1 MRNFLHQLSA
11 IARVTSW
18 HEPVGPFNFISQRE
32 GYFQFEISKLV
43 IGVPIVVGEFIAS
56 LGCY

>member
-11 IARVTSW
+11 IARVAGW
-18 HEPVGPFNFISQRE
+18 HEPVAPFNFIPQRD
-32 GYFQFEISKLV
+32 GYFQFEISKPV
-43 IGVPIVVGEFIAS
+43 IGVPIAVGESIAS